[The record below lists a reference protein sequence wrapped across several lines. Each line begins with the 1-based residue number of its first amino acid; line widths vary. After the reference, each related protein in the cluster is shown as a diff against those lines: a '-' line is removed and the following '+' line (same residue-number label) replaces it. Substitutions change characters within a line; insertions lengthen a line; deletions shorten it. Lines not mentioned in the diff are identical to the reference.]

1 MEAFEQAA
9 MANKWTP
16 FRCVEI
22 APGYFKEA
30 ARDWYLS
37 HKTELTH
44 WLDWDEPGENEND
57 PRIPHEGFKTKFFTF
72 FTPETKQNQWYHE
85 LMTIRQFANEKVD
98 DYSRRF
104 KKLLRKVNFQGGNE
118 PEIVPDILQVRMF
131 LFGLSPLLT
140 PLVATDNPE
149 TLEEA
154 VERAKTV
161 EVGYNYVPTKQ
172 VNISTGAFTHENPSI
187 GEIVPSTSSSSGP
200 AKTDVDSL
208 SDQLQKLTLNY
219 ANLASTLLAQN
230 KKDIKPT
237 QSTQFNRRPPI
248 TCYKCGKKGK
258 GKLRKYKLRPAPIE
272 DLTELD
278 IVNYIKNLPSG
289 LTIGQASAQYPKY
302 RSAVRKSVQRKR
314 EANYIGEDSQTTTAA
329 RCDIYI
335 NNERLSAVVDSGA
348 ATSIM
353 TKKLMDKLGYKIN
366 EPSKLTIVTANGSRI
381 RSLGKINRIPLELE
395 GEFIPTTFQ
404 VLDSVD
410 DTLILGNDWLRK
422 VQAVLN
428 WKKGTLTIHDSDA
441 PLTTQIRYTRENQK
455 SSDSSESSSSDEYES
470 ENDLEEAS
478 IYYSETSFSDIEDLE
493 YNPWRDYTPPPSPE
507 LEEELT
513 SDEKS
518 EGEDNLAVYI
528 TQVAKEEEKKVLNLG
543 PLTAH
548 QQQLF
553 NDLTQE
559 YKDICA
565 KNQTDI
571 RRTNITK
578 HKILTGDATPISQ
591 APYRMNSQKKEFL
604 RQEIVNMKKNGI
616 IRKSTSPWASPVV
629 IVDKKDGTYRICIDY
644 RKLNKV
650 TKPNAFPLH

>member
-1 MEAFEQAA
+1 
-9 MANKWTP
+9 
-16 FRCVEI
+16 
-22 APGYFKEA
+22 
-30 ARDWYLS
+30 
-37 HKTELTH
+37 
-44 WLDWDEPGENEND
+44 
-57 PRIPHEGFKTKFFTF
+57 
-72 FTPETKQNQWYHE
+72 
-85 LMTIRQFANEKVD
+85 
-98 DYSRRF
+98 
-104 KKLLRKVNFQGGNE
+104 
-118 PEIVPDILQVRMF
+118 MF

-154 VERAKTV
+154 IERAKTV

-172 VNISTGAFTHENPSI
+172 VNISTGASTHENPSI

-200 AKTDVDSL
+200 VKTDVDSL

-248 TCYKCGKKGK
+248 TCYKCGKEGHIARNCNSQERGLRRVPGRDRTYQFNRRNDQNTRRVNYVEEESDAYSSEEEYEYEIYENDTEPPRRVTRSSKKRARTGEEMDENDEYIELPEVPNEPVITPASSSKKGK

-278 IVNYIKNLPSG
+278 IVNYIRNLPSG

-335 NNERLSAVVDSGA
+335 NNERLSAVVDSRA

-366 EPSKLTIVTANGSRI
+366 EPSKLTIVTANGSQI

-410 DTLILGNDWLRK
+410 DTLILGNDWL
-422 VQAVLN
+422 
-428 WKKGTLTIHDSDA
+428 
-441 PLTTQIRYTRENQK
+441 
-455 SSDSSESSSSDEYES
+455 
-470 ENDLEEAS
+470 
-478 IYYSETSFSDIEDLE
+478 
-493 YNPWRDYTPPPSPE
+493 
-507 LEEELT
+507 
-513 SDEKS
+513 
-518 EGEDNLAVYI
+518 
-528 TQVAKEEEKKVLNLG
+528 
-543 PLTAH
+543 
-548 QQQLF
+548 
-553 NDLTQE
+553 
-559 YKDICA
+559 
-565 KNQTDI
+565 
-571 RRTNITK
+571 
-578 HKILTGDATPISQ
+578 
-591 APYRMNSQKKEFL
+591 
-604 RQEIVNMKKNGI
+604 
-616 IRKSTSPWASPVV
+616 
-629 IVDKKDGTYRICIDY
+629 
-644 RKLNKV
+644 
-650 TKPNAFPLH
+650 